1 MSIDAGDS
9 TSLGVISLGAAASWA
24 LANIGALVGT
34 VSAVIGVIIMIRK
47 YREESAIRKV
57 ELEIKMAQLKR
68 LEDQH
73 VESCDTPAQM

>member
-57 ELEIKMAQLKR
+57 ELEIKMAQLRDLQALNDK
-68 LEDQH
+68 
-73 VESCDTPAQM
+73 SCDTPAKM

>member
-1 MSIDAGDS
+1 M
-9 TSLGVISLGAAASWA
+9 GAVASWA

-34 VSAVIGVIIMIRK
+34 ASAVIGVIIMIRK

-57 ELEIKMAQLKR
+57 DLEIKRAQLNR

-73 VESCDTPAQM
+73 ADSTQR